1 MVEVENYT
9 YFYPEKKSAKR
20 IKQLYRYLKEIVE
33 ENNIEHTYTATTK
46 DYVVFYMYS
55 ESLPY
60 ESLFKNITS
69 LHPDIRVKNIFYQ
82 LMGEYAGKASFKRRQ
97 VENEIVVNYQ
107 NLAVMHKLGSEIVS
121 V

>member
-69 LHPDIRVKNIFYQ
+69 LHPDIMVKNIFYQ
-82 LMGEYAGKASFKRRQ
+82 SMGEDAVRDSLQRRKPEHGQ
-97 VENEIVVNYQ
+97 V
-107 NLAVMHKLGSEIVS
+107 
-121 V
+121 